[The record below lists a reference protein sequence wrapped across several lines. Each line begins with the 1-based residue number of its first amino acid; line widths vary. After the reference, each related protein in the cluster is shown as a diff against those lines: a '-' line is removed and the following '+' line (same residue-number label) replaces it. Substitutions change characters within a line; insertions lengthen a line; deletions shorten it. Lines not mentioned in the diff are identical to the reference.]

1 VPAGA
6 SAALASVH
14 LADSLF
20 TYVDRICHLS
30 HLKSPDDF
38 ALLSLVFLQRNA
50 PLQLEME
57 GRMKKRILTGLM
69 VAVLGTAVA
78 LASPALARGGG
89 GHGGGF
95 GGHGGGGGW
104 HGGGG
109 FGGGMRAMGGG
120 GMRFS
125 GMGGGPRFA
134 GAGFAGPRFAH
145 AGFAPRFAHA
155 GFHRPFFH
163 HRFHHR
169 RFAFIG
175 APYLY
180 ADYGY
185 YGCLRRVWTA
195 YGPRWVNTCDYGY
208 GYY

>member
-1 VPAGA
+1 
-6 SAALASVH
+6 LN
-14 LADSLF
+14 SLG
-20 TYVDRICHLS
+20 
-30 HLKSPDDF
+30 DF
-38 ALLSLVFLQRNA
+38 ALLCSFPRRNA
-50 PLQLEME
+50 PSQFEME
-57 GRMKKRILTGLM
+57 GRMKHKVLTGLIA
-69 VAVLGTAVA
+69 AVLGATVAVT
-78 LASPALARGGG
+78 SPAFARGGGGGGGHGGG

-95 GGHGGGGGW
+95 GGGMH
-104 HGGGG
+104 GGG
-109 FGGGMRAMGGG
+109 FGGGMHSMGG

-125 GMGGGPRFA
+125 GMGGGPRFG
-134 GAGFAGPRFAH
+134 GAGFAGPRFAGARFAH
-145 AGFAPRFAHA
+145 ASSGPRFAHA

-169 RFAFIG
+169 RFAFFG

-185 YGCLRRVWTA
+185 YGCLRQVWTA